1 MIVLYSFSFCAQSYR
16 GNVTSGLN
24 TYYNYVHIYYN
35 HVTNLPQHD
44 ANRLNQFAF
53 TEERT
58 FCETFEKK
66 QRVRKKYQS
75 EMSDYKLFLVTLRMN
90 PP

>member
-53 TEERT
+53 TEDRT

-66 QRVRKKYQS
+66 QRVRKNIKAKCRIINY
-75 EMSDYKLFLVTLRMN
+75 FL
-90 PP
+90 